1 MPRKVVKPVVKYQL
15 SPDPSSD
22 AVDEVFDYL
31 LDMFFAQQT

>member
-15 SPDPSSD
+15 SPDAPAD